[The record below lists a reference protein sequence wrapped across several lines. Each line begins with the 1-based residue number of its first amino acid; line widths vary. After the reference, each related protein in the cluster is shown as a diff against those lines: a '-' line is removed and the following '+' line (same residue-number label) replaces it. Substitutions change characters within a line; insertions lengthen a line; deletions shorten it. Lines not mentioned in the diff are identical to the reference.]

1 VEKMIYNIPF
11 IAVIAMIFIGLYA
24 VLFRRN
30 LIKIVIGISI
40 IESGV
45 NLFLITLGYREGG
58 VAPIYTSLPEGTQY
72 PGGMVL
78 PVPQALTLTSIVIG
92 VAVLALML
100 SLVMHIYKQYGTLD
114 VRKIRRLKE

>member
-1 VEKMIYNIPF
+1 MIEYIPF
-11 IAVIAMIFIGLYA
+11 IAVVTMIFIGLYA

-30 LIKIVIGISI
+30 LIKIVIGITI

-58 VAPIYTSLPEGTQY
+58 VAPIFTSLPPGTTY
-72 PGGMVL
+72 PAGMVL

-100 SLVMHIYKQYGTLD
+100 SLIMHIYRKYGTLD